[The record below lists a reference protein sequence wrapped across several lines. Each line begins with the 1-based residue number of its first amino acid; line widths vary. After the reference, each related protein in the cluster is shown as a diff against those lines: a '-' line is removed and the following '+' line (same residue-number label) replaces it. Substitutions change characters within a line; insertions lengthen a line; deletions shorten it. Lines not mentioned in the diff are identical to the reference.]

1 MTNVL
6 KKAFER
12 VSALPEEEQDAMAGL
27 ILDELEDEAR
37 WRDTFAR
44 SQDALARLAGQA
56 RKQMDGEGLI

>member
-1 MTNVL
+1 MTNLL

-27 ILDELEDEAR
+27 ILDELEDEPR

>member
-1 MTNVL
+1 MTNLL

-27 ILDELEDEAR
+27 ILDELEDEPR

-56 RKQMDGEGLI
+56 RKQIDGEGRI